1 MDWKCFTNK
10 QKKLGLYGIIKYF
23 RLCKKERR
31 NNLLSLKAMK
41 LKNLFF
47 VPVILLL
54 ILSAC
59 QSNTYSPK
67 PKGYF
72 RIEYPKKEYTTFNT
86 TAPFTFEYPLY
97 AKMEIDQGKN
107 SEKYWY
113 NLHFNQFNGFL
124 HLTYYDVSSKAEFDE
139 MIEDARKLAFK
150 HTIKASAIDQKMIN
164 YSDRKV
170 YGIYYAIE
178 GNTASSVQFFL
189 TDSAKHYF
197 RGALYFNER
206 PQYDSIEPV
215 VKFIKK
221 DIDKLIST
229 FKWKN

>member
-1 MDWKCFTNK
+1 MKF
-10 QKKLGLYGIIKYF
+10 KY
-23 RLCKKERR
+23 
-31 NNLLSLKAMK
+31 
-41 LKNLFF
+41 LFF
-47 VPVILLL
+47 LPL
-54 ILSAC
+54 ILPLFMIAC
-59 QSNTYSPK
+59 QNNEYSPK

-72 RIEYPKKEYTTFNT
+72 RIIYPEKKYQQFDGS
-86 TAPFTFEYPLY
+86 APFSFEYPVY
-97 AKMEIDQGKN
+97 ANMEADEGRNVKKDWFN
-107 SEKYWY
+107 M
-113 NLHFNQFNGFL
+113 HFTQFNAYL
-124 HLTYYDVSSKAEFDE
+124 HLTYYDVTNRAAYDE
-139 MIEDARKLAFK
+139 MVEDARKLAFK
-150 HTIKASAIDQKMIN
+150 HTIKASAIDQKLIN
-164 YSDRKV
+164 YPDRKI

-221 DIDKLIST
+221 DIDKMIST

>member
-1 MDWKCFTNK
+1 MKS
-10 QKKLGLYGIIKYF
+10 KY
-23 RLCKKERR
+23 
-31 NNLLSLKAMK
+31 
-41 LKNLFF
+41 LFF
-47 VPVILLL
+47 LPL
-54 ILSAC
+54 ILPLFMTAC
-59 QSNTYSPK
+59 QNNEYSPK

-72 RIEYPKKEYTTFNT
+72 RIIYPEKKYQQFDGS
-86 TAPFTFEYPLY
+86 APFSFEYPVY
-97 AKMEIDQGKN
+97 ANMEADQGRNVKKDWFN
-107 SEKYWY
+107 M
-113 NLHFNQFNGFL
+113 HFTQFNAYL
-124 HLTYYDVSSKAEFDE
+124 HLTYYDVTNQDAYDE
-139 MIEDARKLAFK
+139 MVEDARKLAFK
-150 HTIKASAIDQKMIN
+150 HTIKASAIDQKLIN
-164 YSDRKV
+164 YPDRKI

-221 DIDKLIST
+221 DIDKMIST

>member
-1 MDWKCFTNK
+1 MKF
-10 QKKLGLYGIIKYF
+10 KYLIF
-23 RLCKKERR
+23 L
-31 NNLLSLKAMK
+31 
-41 LKNLFF
+41 
-47 VPVILLL
+47 PL
-54 ILSAC
+54 ILPLFMIAC
-59 QSNTYSPK
+59 QNNEYSPK

-72 RIEYPKKEYTTFNT
+72 RIIYPEKKYQQFDGS
-86 TAPFTFEYPLY
+86 APFSFEYPVY
-97 AKMEIDQGKN
+97 AKMEADQGRNVKKDWFN
-107 SEKYWY
+107 M
-113 NLHFNQFNGFL
+113 HFTQFNAYL
-124 HLTYYDVSSKAEFDE
+124 HLTYYDVTNRAAYDE
-139 MIEDARKLAFK
+139 MVEDARKLAFK
-150 HTIKASAIDQKMIN
+150 HTIKASAIDQKLIN
-164 YSDRKV
+164 YPDRKI

-221 DIDKLIST
+221 DIDKMIST

>member
-1 MDWKCFTNK
+1 MKF
-10 QKKLGLYGIIKYF
+10 KY
-23 RLCKKERR
+23 
-31 NNLLSLKAMK
+31 
-41 LKNLFF
+41 LFF
-47 VPVILLL
+47 LPLILLL
-54 ILSAC
+54 FMAAC
-59 QSNTYSPK
+59 QNNEYSPK

-72 RIEYPKKEYTTFNT
+72 RIVYPEKKYHIFNS
-86 TAPFTFEYPLY
+86 TAPFSFEYPVY
-97 AKMEIDQGKN
+97 AKMEVDHGRNVKKDWFN
-107 SEKYWY
+107 M
-113 NLHFNQFNGFL
+113 HFTQFNGYL
-124 HLTYYDVSSKAEFDE
+124 HLTYYDVADRAAYDE
-139 MIEDARKLAFK
+139 MVEDARKLAFK
-150 HTIKASAIDQKMIN
+150 HTIKASAIDQKLIN
-164 YSDRKV
+164 YPDRKV

-221 DIDKLIST
+221 DIDKMIST

>member
-1 MDWKCFTNK
+1 MKF
-10 QKKLGLYGIIKYF
+10 KY
-23 RLCKKERR
+23 
-31 NNLLSLKAMK
+31 
-41 LKNLFF
+41 LFF
-47 VPVILLL
+47 LPLILLL
-54 ILSAC
+54 FMAAC
-59 QSNTYSPK
+59 QNHEYSPK

-72 RIEYPKKEYTTFNT
+72 RIVYPEKKYQVFNS
-86 TAPFTFEYPLY
+86 TASFTFEYPVY
-97 AKMEIDQGKN
+97 AKMEADNGRNVKKDWFN
-107 SEKYWY
+107 M
-113 NLHFNQFNGFL
+113 HFTQFNGYL
-124 HLTYYDVSSKAEFDE
+124 HLTYYDVADRAAYDE
-139 MIEDARKLAFK
+139 MVEDARKLAFK
-150 HTIKASAIDQKMIN
+150 HTIKASAIDQKLIN
-164 YSDRKV
+164 YPDRKV

-221 DIDKLIST
+221 DIDKMIST

>member
-1 MDWKCFTNK
+1 MKF
-10 QKKLGLYGIIKYF
+10 KY
-23 RLCKKERR
+23 
-31 NNLLSLKAMK
+31 
-41 LKNLFF
+41 LFF
-47 VPVILLL
+47 LPL
-54 ILSAC
+54 ILPLFMTAC
-59 QSNTYSPK
+59 QNNEYSPK

-72 RIEYPKKEYTTFNT
+72 RIIYPEKKYQQFDGS
-86 TAPFTFEYPLY
+86 APFSFEYPVY
-97 AKMEIDQGKN
+97 ANMEADEGRNVKKDWFN
-107 SEKYWY
+107 M
-113 NLHFNQFNGFL
+113 HFTQFNAYL
-124 HLTYYDVSSKAEFDE
+124 HLTYYDVTNRAAYDE
-139 MIEDARKLAFK
+139 MVEDARKLAFK
-150 HTIKASAIDQKMIN
+150 HTIKASAIDQKLIN
-164 YSDRKV
+164 YPDRKI

-221 DIDKLIST
+221 DIDKMIST

>member
-1 MDWKCFTNK
+1 MKS
-10 QKKLGLYGIIKYF
+10 KY
-23 RLCKKERR
+23 
-31 NNLLSLKAMK
+31 
-41 LKNLFF
+41 LFF
-47 VPVILLL
+47 LPL
-54 ILSAC
+54 ILPLFMIAC
-59 QSNTYSPK
+59 QNNEYSPK

-72 RIEYPKKEYTTFNT
+72 RIIYPEKKYQQFDGS
-86 TAPFTFEYPLY
+86 APFSFEYPVY
-97 AKMEIDQGKN
+97 AKMEADQGRNVKKDWFN
-107 SEKYWY
+107 M
-113 NLHFNQFNGFL
+113 HFTQFNAYL
-124 HLTYYDVSSKAEFDE
+124 HLTYYDVTNRAAYDE
-139 MIEDARKLAFK
+139 MVEDARKLAFK
-150 HTIKASAIDQKMIN
+150 HTIKASAIDQKLIN
-164 YSDRKV
+164 YPDRKI

-221 DIDKLIST
+221 DIDKMIST